1 MFEKFSTSDI
11 DSAGRGGEYTVQVW
25 QCCCIPLPH
34 LLTARCLTQAGF
46 GWTNGVLLWVAS
58 TYGDIL
64 VAPQCPDLLAQVQ
77 TTTSPTTTATGAG
90 TSSTASGN
98 QSTNSAS
105 AFTVSSFTVL
115 MGVTVAALLNM

>member
-1 MFEKFSTSDI
+1 MLLPYPFTITHVTSLI
-11 DSAGRGGEYTVQVW
+11 
-25 QCCCIPLPH
+25 
-34 LLTARCLTQAGF
+34 QAGF

-90 TSSTASGN
+90 SSSTSAGNTVNNAASFS
-98 QSTNSAS
+98 STLSF
-105 AFTVSSFTVL
+105 FTVFVSLS
-115 MGVTVAALLNM
+115 VAALLNL